1 MANCVTRDRNLLLQV
16 QNPAENRKITQLLRM
31 RLAASEAPQTPY
43 YVCVCHWACMLSV
56 NGYKLFSYVCVI

>member
-31 RLAASEAPQTPY
+31 RLAASEAPQLP
-43 YVCVCHWACMLSV
+43 HLIAIKQILIG
-56 NGYKLFSYVCVI
+56 NNDLK